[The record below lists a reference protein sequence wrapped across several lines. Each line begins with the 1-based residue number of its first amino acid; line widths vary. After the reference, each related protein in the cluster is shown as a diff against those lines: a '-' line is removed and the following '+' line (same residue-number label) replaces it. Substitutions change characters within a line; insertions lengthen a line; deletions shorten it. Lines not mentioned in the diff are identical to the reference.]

1 MAQKKKREELSKQEK
16 IEFLTRII
24 ERNDYI
30 VNYQP
35 VLEDFLDDADPE
47 IRALAVSGL
56 WDYPDPALID
66 YLLTAAKEDPS
77 QEVRSKALVVLG
89 RYIYEGDL
97 ACYDFDFGPMEELI
111 RYDELPE
118 ENFRRV
124 QDFLLQVAKD
134 EDESLD
140 SRRFA
145 IEALSFLHDAEVLSL
160 IEGAYNH
167 PDLKMKVSA
176 IFAMGRNSHE
186 SWEPFILRELDST
199 TPELQYEAVRAAGEA
214 YLDRATHR
222 LISLIESTEERTLRL
237 EAIWA
242 LGRTGGDEAYVFLE
256 ELQFNRLED
265 REVREV
271 AEAALEELWLMEEEK
286 GEHLIF
292 WDADDEGG
300 WDGSNDVA
308 TGGNGAQGEDDW

>member
-1 MAQKKKREELSKQEK
+1 MAQKNREELSKEEK

-24 ERNDYI
+24 ENSDYV

-35 VLEDFLDDADPE
+35 VLEDFLDDPDPE
-47 IRALAVSGL
+47 VRALAISGL

-66 YLLTAAKEDPS
+66 QLFSTAKEDPS

-97 ACYDFDFGPMEELI
+97 ACYDLDFGSMEELI
-111 RYDELPE
+111 RHDELPE
-118 ENFRRV
+118 EDFWRV
-124 QDFLLQVAKD
+124 QDFLLNVARD
-134 EDESLD
+134 ENESLD

-145 IEALSFLHDAEVLSL
+145 IEALSFLHDPEVLSL

-176 IFAMGRNSHE
+176 IFAMGRNGHE
-186 SWEPFILRELDST
+186 RWEPFILRELDSAI
-199 TPELQYEAVRAAGEA
+199 PELLYEAVRATGEA
-214 YLDRATHR
+214 YLEVATPR
-222 LISLIESTEERTLRL
+222 LISLIESTGEQTLRL

-242 LGRTGGDEAYVFLE
+242 LGRTGGDDAYEFLE
-256 ELQFNRLED
+256 GLLLDRQED

-271 AEAALEELWLMEEEK
+271 AEAALEELWLMEEEEDW
-286 GEHLIF
+286 GE
-292 WDADDEGG
+292 DD
-300 WDGSNDVA
+300 DFA
-308 TGGNGAQGEDDW
+308 AGGNGTHQGDDW